1 MLCDLKRLEFNFF
14 IKVGNS
20 VFIKIYIIRLYFVG
34 CHNYRNVMKNATW
47 YCKILVMFNEDNGFL
62 YLFDRPVMYV

>member
-34 CHNYRNVMKNATW
+34 CHNYRNVMKMLLGIV
-47 YCKILVMFNEDNGFL
+47 KF
-62 YLFDRPVMYV
+62 

>member
-20 VFIKIYIIRLYFVG
+20 VFIKIYIYDCIS
-34 CHNYRNVMKNATW
+34 
-47 YCKILVMFNEDNGFL
+47 
-62 YLFDRPVMYV
+62 